1 MQEMGDALIQNHLR
15 EVQREV
21 PGTAQAWPVGTGR
34 GRGRGGGART
44 TSVQGPQAAGC
55 LGTGKPDPSLSAVSL
70 LLPLLAKSGIVPAG
84 RGKAFQGP
92 RAAIAEQAKRML
104 LEVQDDK
111 PKTGAASNLN
121 LPQFAHLS
129 NGDNVNFSFLRLLW
143 EWNK

>member
-1 MQEMGDALIQNHLR
+1 
-15 EVQREV
+15 
-21 PGTAQAWPVGTGR
+21 
-34 GRGRGGGART
+34 
-44 TSVQGPQAAGC
+44 
-55 LGTGKPDPSLSAVSL
+55 
-70 LLPLLAKSGIVPAG
+70 
-84 RGKAFQGP
+84 
-92 RAAIAEQAKRML
+92 ML